1 MKKIIAL
8 VAVALVTVSMVCAQI
23 GLTVGAKGNFGMNL
37 GSQVDEKTDGMKA
50 AFAVNG
56 GGSIYGRYNMPF
68 LPALGVQLEV
78 GMTFGNAIGEAKDNK
93 NSRYNSYNSFD
104 IPLLV
109 TYDIPV
115 SSIVITPMLGMNFS
129 IPFGAPTAHS
139 KTDGEKDSEKMDDY
153 KVTGFIPGLV
163 AGVEVA
169 IPAGPGSIT
178 AGLSYVNDFTPVKGK
193 AEFMGTTI
201 EREIGIRRNLN
212 ISAGYAIKL

>member
-8 VAVALVTVSMVCAQI
+8 VAVAAVSISMVCAEI
-23 GLTVGAKGNFGMNL
+23 GLTVGAKGTFGMNL
-37 GSQVDEKTDGMKA
+37 GSTVHEKTDDMKA

-68 LPALGVQLEV
+68 LPALGVQVEA

-93 NSRYNSYNSFD
+93 NYRYASYNSFD
-104 IPLLV
+104 IPVLV

-115 SSIVITPMLGMNFS
+115 SSLVITPMLGMNFS
-129 IPFGAPTAHS
+129 IPFGTPTSHFAV
-139 KTDGEKDSEKMDDY
+139 DGEKDSEKMDDY
-153 KVTGFIPGLV
+153 KATGFIPGLV

-178 AGLSYVNDFTPVKGK
+178 AGLSYVNDFTPVKSKVESG
-193 AEFMGTTI
+193 GTTV
-201 EREIGIRRNLN
+201 ENKVGIRRNFN

>member
-8 VAVALVTVSMVCAQI
+8 VAVAAISVSMVCAQI
-23 GLTVGAKGNFGMNL
+23 TVGAKGTFGMNL
-37 GSQVDEKTDGMKA
+37 GSQLDKKA
-50 AFAVNG
+50 DDAKDAFAVNG

-68 LPALGVQLEV
+68 LPELGVQLEV
-78 GMTFGNAIGEAKDNK
+78 GMTFGNAIGYAKDNK
-93 NSRYNSYNSFD
+93 NSMYYSYNSFD

-115 SSIVITPMLGMNFS
+115 SSVVITPMLGMNFS

-139 KTDGEKDSEKMDDY
+139 KVDGEKDSKKVDNT

-169 IPAGPGSIT
+169 IPVGPGSIT
-178 AGLSYVNDFTPVKGK
+178 AGLSYVNDFTPVKSK
-193 AEFMGTTI
+193 REFGGTTV
-201 EREIGIRRNLN
+201 ENEVGIRRNFN

>member
-1 MKKIIAL
+1 M
-8 VAVALVTVSMVCAQI
+8 AVAAISVSMVCAQI
-23 GLTVGAKGNFGMNL
+23 TVGAKGNFGMNL
-37 GSQVDEKTDGMKA
+37 GSQLDNKSDDAKD

-68 LPALGVQLEV
+68 LPELGVQLEV
-78 GMTFGNAIGEAKDNK
+78 GMTFGNAIGKAKDNK
-93 NSRYNSYNSFD
+93 NSSYYSYNSFD

-115 SSIVITPMLGMNFS
+115 SSVVITPMLGMNFS
-129 IPFGAPTAHS
+129 IPFGAPTAHT
-139 KTDGEKDSEKMDDY
+139 KVDGEKDSKKVDDT

-169 IPAGPGSIT
+169 IPVGPGSIT
-178 AGLSYVNDFTPVKGK
+178 AGLSYVNDFTPVKSK
-193 AEFMGTTI
+193 MEFGGTTV
-201 EREIGIRRNLN
+201 ENEVGIRRNFN

>member
-8 VAVALVTVSMVCAQI
+8 VAVAAISVSMVCAQI
-23 GLTVGAKGNFGMNL
+23 TVGAKGTFGMNL
-37 GSQVDEKTDGMKA
+37 GSQVDDKQDDTKD

-78 GMTFGNAIGEAKDNK
+78 GMTFGNAIGTAEDNK
-93 NSRYNSYNSFD
+93 NSTYYSYNSFD

-129 IPFGAPTAHS
+129 IPFGAPTSHT
-139 KTDGEKDSEKMDDY
+139 KVDGEKDSEKMDDY

-169 IPAGPGSIT
+169 IPVGPGSIT
-178 AGLSYVNDFTPVKGK
+178 AGLSYVNDFTPVKSKMESG
-193 AEFMGTTI
+193 GTTV
-201 EREIGIRRNLN
+201 ENEVGIRRNFN

>member
-8 VAVALVTVSMVCAQI
+8 VAVAAISVSMVCAQI
-23 GLTVGAKGNFGMNL
+23 TVGAKGTFGMNL
-37 GSQVDEKTDGMKA
+37 GSQVDDKPDDMKN

-68 LPALGVQLEV
+68 LPELGVQLEV
-78 GMTFGNAIGEAKDNK
+78 GMTFGNAIGTAKDNK
-93 NSRYNSYNSFD
+93 NSSYYSYNSFD
-104 IPLLV
+104 IPVLV

-115 SSIVITPMLGMNFS
+115 SSVVITPMLGMNFS
-129 IPFGAPTAHS
+129 IPFGAPTSHS
-139 KTDGEKDSEKMDDY
+139 KIDGEKDSKKVDGY

-178 AGLSYVNDFTPVKGK
+178 AGLSYVNDFTPVKAKG
-193 AEFMGTTI
+193 
-201 EREIGIRRNLN
+201 EIFGVTFEKEVGIRRNFN

>member
-8 VAVALVTVSMVCAQI
+8 VAVAAISVSMVCAQI
-23 GLTVGAKGNFGMNL
+23 TVGAKGTFGMNL
-37 GSQVDEKTDGMKA
+37 GSQVKEKADGMKD

-78 GMTFGNAIGEAKDNK
+78 GMTFGNAIGTAKDNK
-93 NSRYNSYNSFD
+93 NSMYSSYNSFD

-115 SSIVITPMLGMNFS
+115 SSVVITPMLGMNFS
-129 IPFGAPTAHS
+129 IPFGAPTTHT
-139 KTDGEKDSEKMDDY
+139 KVDGEKNSEKNDNT
-153 KVTGFIPGLV
+153 KATGFIPGLV

-169 IPAGPGSIT
+169 IPVGPGSIT

-193 AEFMGTTI
+193 QEFGGTTV
-201 EREIGIRRNLN
+201 ESEVGIRRNFN